1 MISYNAA
8 WNVMRLRET
17 IYAILILLTISSTLI
32 SYFND
37 VLFFKIRCVL
47 IAAPDAVTLTV
58 MPQCRTPSYSASDQ
72 RMRKDITAYL
82 LVPKQRSCSNGH
94 RTPTAKR
101 VHTTEHSL
109 APPASPAPISLTSR
123 DPTNRN
129 HAHQK
134 NTHETDPAYVTTASP
149 RYASAVT

>member
-1 MISYNAA
+1 VMISYNAA

-82 LVPKQRSCSNGH
+82 LVPKQRSCSNSH

-101 VHTTEHSL
+101 VYTTKHSL
-109 APPASPAPISLTSR
+109 APPASPAPIRHLATQRTATTQTRTSTTLTLH
-123 DPTNRN
+123 T
-129 HAHQK
+129 
-134 NTHETDPAYVTTASP
+134 SP
-149 RYASAVT
+149 QLSSRYASAVT

>member
-37 VLFFKIRCVL
+37 VLFFKIRCAL
-47 IAAPDAVTLTV
+47 IAAPDAITLAV
-58 MPQCRTPSYSASDQ
+58 MPQCHTPSYSASDQ
-72 RMRKDITAYL
+72 RMRKYITAYL
-82 LVPKQRSCSNGH
+82 LVPKQRSCSYSH

-109 APPASPAPISLTSR
+109 APPASPTPIRHLATQQAATTRTRRTRTKLTLH
-123 DPTNRN
+123 T
-129 HAHQK
+129 
-134 NTHETDPAYVTTASP
+134 SP
-149 RYASAVT
+149 QLPHDTQAW